1 MENQNDRKVLQQR
14 VDSVLTQL
22 SELSVSKRD
31 S

>member
-22 SELSVSKRD
+22 SELSVMKRD

>member
-22 SELSVSKRD
+22 SELSVIKRD